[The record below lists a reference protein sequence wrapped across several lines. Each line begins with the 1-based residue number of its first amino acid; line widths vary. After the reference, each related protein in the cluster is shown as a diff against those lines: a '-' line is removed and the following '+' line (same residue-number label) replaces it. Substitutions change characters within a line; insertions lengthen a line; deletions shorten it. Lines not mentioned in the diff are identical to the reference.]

1 MEAWRVGRGQ
11 PPAAATSALT
21 GVAFSWESF
30 PSRHS
35 FVVSSEVVMTRSVL
49 PAAALSALAAAVVPL
64 TAQAPVAPAAAA
76 VPSVTVVIKAGRLVD
91 PRAGTTLT
99 NQAILVEGERIKE
112 VGPASAVAGHAPAG
126 ARVIDL
132 SGATVL
138 PGLIDCHTH
147 VTSDP
152 GDYYQ
157 QLFRQSPIDQAV
169 VAHVFA
175 KRTLEA
181 GFTTI
186 RNVGADEFV
195 DVALRNAINSG
206 VVAGPRMQVS
216 TMPLSAT
223 GGHGDVNGFSPYLR
237 FEQFSGIANGV
248 DEIRSKVRWEIKYGA
263 DLIKVLASAGVLS
276 EEESVGAPQY
286 SHEELNA
293 LVAEAAMWGKKVAAH
308 AHGAEAIKRAVRAG
322 VASIEHGSLLDDEG
336 IRLMKE
342 KGTYLVADVYNDDY
356 ILAEYARLGYPQ
368 KTIDKERL
376 VGRAQRENFQRAV
389 RAGVKIAFGTDA
401 GVYPHGWNAKQF
413 AHMVRWG
420 LTPMQ
425 AIQAATVNA
434 ADLMGWSD
442 RVGSLESGRYADVIA
457 VHGDPLGDVTT
468 LEKVAFVMKGGVVV
482 KEDRP

>member
-1 MEAWRVGRGQ
+1 MRPSCCRV
-11 PPAAATSALT
+11 PALGAILAATL
-21 GVAFSWESF
+21 F
-30 PSRHS
+30 
-35 FVVSSEVVMTRSVL
+35 
-49 PAAALSALAAAVVPL
+49 LSG
-64 TAQAPVAPAAAA
+64 TAQQATRPQVL
-76 VPSVTVVIKAGRLVD
+76 IKAGRLID
-91 PRAGTTLT
+91 PKAGTVLA
-99 NQAILVEGERIKE
+99 NQAILVEGDRIKE

-195 DVALRNAINSG
+195 DVALRNAIDRG
-206 VVAGPRMQVS
+206 DVAGPRMQVS

-237 FEQFSGIANGV
+237 FEQASGIANGV
-248 DEIRSKVRWEIKYGA
+248 DEIRSKIRWEIKYGA

-286 SHEELNA
+286 TQEELNA
-293 LVAEAAMWGKKVAAH
+293 VVQEAAMWGKKVAAH

-322 VASIEHGSLLDDEG
+322 VASVEHGSLIDDEG

-342 KGTYLVADVYNDDY
+342 HGTYLVADIYNDDY
-356 ILAEYARLGYPQ
+356 IIAEYTRLGFPQ
-368 KTIDKERL
+368 KIIEKERL
-376 VGRAQRENFQRAV
+376 VGRQQRENFKKAV
-389 RAGVKIAFGTDA
+389 QAGVKIAYGTDA

-420 LTPMQ
+420 TTPLQ

-434 ADLMGWSD
+434 ADLLGWRD
-442 RVGSLESGRYADVIA
+442 LVGALEPGKFADVIG
-457 VHGDPLGDVTT
+457 VMGDPLQDVTV
-468 LEKVAFVMKGGVVV
+468 LEHVGFVMKGGQVV
-482 KEDRP
+482 KDSLTGGAKAAR